1 MLTTSPI
8 QSNYR
13 KGVLTDDGDC
23 ACTTVACIDHAILMV
38 GYDDTAEIP
47 YSKIKKIVGYHV
59 GRRRIFPRRPNSRPG
74 HIWFV
79 RNFGGVSESV
89 VATGHN
95 TTGMVKD
102 EKKMSPI
109 RQCNAILLLTCAS
122 LFAFYI
128 FFVILF
134 FRAVFS
140 NG

>member
-1 MLTTSPI
+1 MW
-8 QSNYR
+8 
-13 KGVLTDDGDC
+13 GEDGYFR
-23 ACTTVACIDHAILMV
+23 VAQTPGLGTYGLFGIL
-38 GYDDTAEIP
+38 AE
-47 YSKIKKIVGYHV
+47 G
-59 GRRRIFPRRPNSRPG
+59 
-74 HIWFV
+74 
-79 RNFGGVSESV
+79 V